1 MVRHLDDPGADGV
14 EEYSHYSRKV
24 PTRHYRAVARIRS
37 AALVAPESTYF
48 SPPAPWG
55 RVVGSGVLEKFDAVN
70 LHWVADFISPK
81 DVREILLSGKPIVWT
96 LHDAHAFTGG
106 CHYPGTCS
114 RYRHDCGVC
123 PQLKAPFRT
132 LASTGL
138 AWQRTAFQSA
148 PSATFV
154 TPSAWLARLAATS
167 PLLAGS
173 RIEVIPNGLDLEV
186 FKPEANKQRKSEIG
200 WPSDAF
206 VVLFGAHSLRD
217 RRKGVDVILEAID
230 RCLEQEDVREML
242 ASGKLVFACF
252 GHAADFDSTTSLPI
266 SCLGPVA
273 SEEYMAGIYQSS
285 DLYLCASREDNLPN
299 TVMEAMACGLAVV
312 GSRVG
317 GIPEMIDDEQTGRL
331 VPGDD
336 APAMAS
342 VMLELIRNKSIVRRM
357 GSMGRRKCE
366 RDYSSSRQ
374 CDAYVRLFES
384 MREQSRMTSGAV
396 DFRSILGRHAA
407 GLRSNFE
414 LKRCARRAVAPLDPA
429 RSRA

>member
-14 EEYSHYSRKV
+14 EEYFHDSRKT
-24 PTRHYRAVARIRS
+24 PIRHHRAVARIRS
-37 AALVAPESTYF
+37 TALVAPESTYF

-55 RVVGSGVLEKFDAVN
+55 RVVRSGVLDKFDAVN
-70 LHWVADFISPK
+70 LHWIADFLSPR
-81 DVREILLSGKPIVWT
+81 DLREILLSGKPVVWT

-123 PQLKAPFRT
+123 PQLKAPFRS

-173 RIEVIPNGLDLEV
+173 RIEVIPNGLDLDT
-186 FKPEANKQRKSEIG
+186 FQPAADKSRRSEIG
-200 WPSDAF
+200 WPQDAC

-217 RRKGVDVILEAID
+217 RRKGVDVILEAIG
-230 RCLEQEDVREML
+230 RCLEQKDVREML

-252 GHAADFDSTTSLPI
+252 GHAADFESTSSLPI
-266 SCLGPVA
+266 SCLGPVS
-273 SEEYMAGIYQSS
+273 SEEYMARIYQSA

-299 TVMEAMACGLAVV
+299 TIMEAMACGLAVV

-317 GIPEMIDDEQTGRL
+317 GIPEMVDDEQTGRL

-342 VMLELIRNKSIVRRM
+342 VMLELIRNRSMAHRM

-384 MREQSRMTSGAV
+384 MLEQSRTTIGAT

-414 LKRCARRAVAPLDPA
+414 LKRCARRAVAPSDPVRNSA
-429 RSRA
+429 